1 MRSLIEQPATRAAE
15 AAALVRQRDPLAT
28 RAALLAAATEEF
40 ARHGYAGARIDRLVK
55 RAGTSVR
62 MVYHYFG
69 SKTGLYISV
78 LEEAMR
84 SLRQEEL
91 KLELDHVEPLDG
103 LLRLLDFIYDHFEAH
118 PELISLLSAE
128 NLQGARYLK
137 QSKAIK
143 RMSSPVIALIDKLVC
158 QGIAAG
164 RLRPDLDSLQLY
176 VTMVALSYFHLS
188 NVHTLSVI
196 FDQDLR
202 RPAWRAERRAAVR
215 AMLACYLEAD

>member
-1 MRSLIEQPATRAAE
+1 MRSLIDSPAKRAA
-15 AAALVRQRDPLAT
+15 AAAPPARQRDPLAT

-202 RPAWRAERRAAVR
+202 RPGWRRERRAAVR
-215 AMLACYLEAD
+215 AMLACYLEAE

>member
-1 MRSLIEQPATRAAE
+1 LRSLIEPPATRAA
-15 AAALVRQRDPLAT
+15 AAAPPARQRDPLAT

-103 LLRLLDFIYDHFEAH
+103 LLRLQDFIYDHFEAH

>member
-1 MRSLIEQPATRAAE
+1 VAPPA
-15 AAALVRQRDPLAT
+15 RQRDPLAT

-202 RPAWRAERRAAVR
+202 RQGWRRERRAAVR

>member
-1 MRSLIEQPATRAAE
+1 MPGQE
-15 AAALVRQRDPLAT
+15 RQIAVCR
-28 RAALLAAATEEF
+28 
-40 ARHGYAGARIDRLVK
+40 AGARIDRLVK

-128 NLQGARYLK
+128 NLQAARYLK

>member
-1 MRSLIEQPATRAAE
+1 LRSLARQPGTGATE
-15 AAALVRQRDPLAT
+15 AAAVVRPRDPLAT

-128 NLQGARYLK
+128 NLQAARYLK

>member
-1 MRSLIEQPATRAAE
+1 LRSLAHQPGTGATE
-15 AAALVRQRDPLAT
+15 AAAVVRPRDPLAT

-128 NLQGARYLK
+128 NLQSARYLK